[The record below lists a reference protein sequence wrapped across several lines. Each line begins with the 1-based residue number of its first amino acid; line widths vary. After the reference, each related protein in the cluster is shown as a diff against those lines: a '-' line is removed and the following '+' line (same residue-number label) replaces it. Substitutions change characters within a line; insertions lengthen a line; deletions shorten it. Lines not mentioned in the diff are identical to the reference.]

1 MARRSRGE
9 VSPPAHVALFEAT
22 ALNAKGVKE
31 QLITRSFP
39 TASLK
44 LYTSNIDPDSNLTD
58 FGGEPMLVTS
68 PDIDALGEIE
78 IAFLCGTREEG
89 AKYLGWA
96 ERKGFLA
103 IDVSGASRGNNEI
116 PTINIAVN
124 PEAIPRGS
132 GVVAAPHPI
141 AQFLST
147 ILAPLARSFTPLR
160 ASAVVLQPA
169 SECGERGIEELY
181 QQTIGLL
188 NFGEVPN
195 TMFGRQLAFNLL
207 PSPVYA
213 GHQGPGGAAPSE
225 VEREVGRMLG
235 PDAQLAI
242 EIVMTPVFHCH
253 SVSLH
258 LDLPGA
264 PGKERVEAALRE
276 SDEIKL
282 PGAGDPITP
291 AERAGKPGVAV
302 SGIRPTGQDGAFWL
316 WGVTDNLQSGSAFN
330 AVRIAETILA
340 RRVAERTH

>member
-1 MARRSRGE
+1 MAKRSRGE

-22 ALNAKGVKE
+22 ALNARGVKE
-31 QLITRSFP
+31 QLVARSFP

-44 LYTSNIDPDSNLTD
+44 LYTSRTDPDSNLTD
-58 FGGEPMLVTS
+58 FGGEAMLVSS

-78 IAFLCGTREEG
+78 IAFLCGTRDEG

-103 IDVSGASRGNNEI
+103 IDLSGASLGDNEV
-116 PTINIAVN
+116 PTINIEVN
-124 PEAIPRGS
+124 PEAIPIGS

-147 ILAPLARSFTPLR
+147 LLAPLARSFAPLR

-169 SECGERGIEELY
+169 SERGERGIEELY
-181 QQTIGLL
+181 KQTIGLL
-188 NFGEVPN
+188 NFHEVPN
-195 TMFGRQLAFNLL
+195 TIFGRQLAFNLL
-207 PSPVYA
+207 PSPVHT
-213 GHQGPGGAAPSE
+213 GKQGPGGAAPPE

-235 PDAQLAI
+235 PDAQVTI
-242 EIVMTPVFHCH
+242 EIVMAPVFHCH

-258 LDLPGA
+258 LELSGSPA
-264 PGKERVEAALRE
+264 RERVIAALRE
-276 SDEIKL
+276 SEGIRL
-282 PGAGDPITP
+282 QGAGDPITP

-302 SGIRPTGQDGAFWL
+302 SGIRPTGRDGGYWL
-316 WGVTDNLQSGSAFN
+316 WAVTDDLQSGSALN

-340 RRVAERTH
+340 RRIAERTH